1 MGVSSIELADA
12 LSHSARHLAVA
23 GVTRTMSSLAMGC
36 HSAAVSSQRVA
47 LRGSSLRPTRGASRP
62 SKIVG
67 TVVSVPR
74 RRGTNNA
81 SPRRRVVAAADKGYG
96 NRYGT
101 SYGYAYGYAYGD
113 PEFGGLSG
121 RPSGAPSSPAP
132 ASGGEAGKSGLKAW
146 WARASKIDRST
157 IAALGGAALLSY
169 GLISNLFYVSSLLGA
184 MYTAV
189 KVHAASPLVDKAAMQ
204 TFVTTY
210 FGLWMIQNFLRP
222 ARMGLS
228 VAISPFTDKLV
239 EFFRQYVPGNRK
251 PLAFALTVFCV
262 NVLGTFAYMFGGFFL
277 INALTG
283 VPLEL
288 DSLKSLLAAGKAE
301 IAKQGLAK

>member
-36 HSAAVSSQRVA
+36 HSASSQRVA

-67 TVVSVPR
+67 TVVSVPVAAEPTTPR
-74 RRGTNNA
+74 LAVAWWRGRQGLREPIRHVVRVRVRVRVRRPGVWWSQWAPLRRLPRPPPPPEARLGNPVSRRG
-81 SPRRRVVAAADKGYG
+81 G
-96 NRYGT
+96 
-101 SYGYAYGYAYGD
+101 
-113 PEFGGLSG
+113 EG
-121 RPSGAPSSPAP
+121 R
-132 ASGGEAGKSGLKAW
+132 ED
-146 WARASKIDRST
+146 RRST

-184 MYTAV
+184 MYTACNL
-189 KVHAASPLVDKAAMQ
+189 HAASPLVSKPAMQ

-228 VAISPFTDKLV
+228 VAISPQTDKIV
-239 EFFRQYVPGNRK
+239 EFFRRYVPGNRK
-251 PLAFALTVFCV
+251 PLAFGLTVFCI

-277 INALTG
+277 ITAVTG
-283 VPLEL
+283 VPIEA
-288 DSLKSLLAAGKAE
+288 SALKSLLAAGKAE
-301 IAKQGLAK
+301 VAKQGLAK